1 MLNSDFADARKV
13 TNSEVT
19 YRGKVWEIAR
29 DQFELAESMLTR
41 DYLKH
46 PGAVAV
52 VALND
57 AGEVLFISQYRHPVA
72 HSMIEIPAG
81 LLDSLDEDPLAAA
94 KRELAEEAGYM
105 AANWQVLVDF
115 CTSPGSSSE
124 AVRVFLATGLSPAL
138 ENSYLRTAEE
148 SEIEIWFE
156 PLETAIA
163 KIFSGGI
170 QSPTAVVGVLAA
182 QTHLRNDVALRG
194 SIAGWPMREELI
206 VQNRLFKF

>member
-13 TNSEVT
+13 AKSEVT
-19 YRGKVWEIAR
+19 YRGKVWEISR
-29 DQFELAESMLTR
+29 DQFELGDSILTR
-41 DYLKH
+41 DFLKH

-57 AGEVLFISQYRHPVA
+57 ASEVLFISQYRHPVA

-81 LLDSLDEDPLAAA
+81 LLDSLDEDPLSAA
-94 KRELAEEAGYM
+94 KRELAEEAGFV
-105 AANWQVLVDF
+105 ADKWQLLADF

-124 AVRVFLATGLSPAL
+124 AVRIFLATGLSPVSD
-138 ENSYLRTAEE
+138 NSFLRTAEE
-148 SEIEIWFE
+148 SEIQSWFE
-156 PLETAIA
+156 PLSTAIQ
-163 KIFSGGI
+163 KIFSGHI

-182 QTHLRNDVALRG
+182 QTHLTNNVALRD
-194 SIAGWPMREELI
+194 STANWPMREELS